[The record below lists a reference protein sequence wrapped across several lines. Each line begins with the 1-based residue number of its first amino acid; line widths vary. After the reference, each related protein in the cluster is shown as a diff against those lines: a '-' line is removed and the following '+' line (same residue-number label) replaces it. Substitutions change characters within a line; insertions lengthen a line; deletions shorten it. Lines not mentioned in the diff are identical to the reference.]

1 MLERQGNG
9 NEIGTR
15 ILEYRGWQKGVS
27 GYYQPYQSKLSHDG
41 RLRAEYKS
49 HGTVTGRF
57 SCADPN
63 LQQIPKETDKEW
75 NREVKGCLIG
85 GIGKTLWELDYSQ
98 LEFRLA
104 ASAAKED
111 RLLGIFNDPTRD
123 IFTEMAGQLGM
134 QRQDTKTLTYTI
146 LYGGGV
152 LRIKDVFGA
161 DDDKAA
167 EIIDNFYSTYPQ
179 LRNARMFFGTRAKSD
194 GYVEIWSGRRR
205 HFRFPKEEHYKAFNS
220 YVQGGAAD
228 LVKQVMVNVDRD
240 VCNSE
245 CSLLLQVHDSL
256 VFEIENGRE
265 EHYLPRIAEIMTAP
279 QFGVHLEV
287 DSHRWS
293 K

>member
-1 MLERQGNG
+1 
-9 NEIGTR
+9 
-15 ILEYRGWQKGVS
+15 V
-27 GYYQPYQSKLSHDG
+27 
-41 RLRAEYKS
+41 
-49 HGTVTGRF
+49 
-57 SCADPN
+57 
-63 LQQIPKETDKEW
+63 
-75 NREVKGCLIG
+75 
-85 GIGKTLWELDYSQ
+85 
-98 LEFRLA
+98 
-104 ASAAKED
+104 
-111 RLLGIFNDPTRD
+111 
-123 IFTEMAGQLGM
+123 
-134 QRQDTKTLTYTI
+134 
-146 LYGGGV
+146 
-152 LRIKDVFGA
+152 
-161 DDDKAA
+161 
-167 EIIDNFYSTYPQ
+167 
-179 LRNARMFFGTRAKSD
+179 FFGNKARKD